1 MSSSNVQ
8 KKKQIDDILAKHDA
22 RMAVVKQKRDKIIS
36 DFLEVLKEKKI
47 EELRNSLRQS

>member
-22 RMAVVKQKRDKIIS
+22 RMAVVKQKRDKIIFRFS
-36 DFLEVLKEKKI
+36 RSFKRKENRGIAKFT
-47 EELRNSLRQS
+47 